1 MAGWRTQVAAVRD
14 SGSRGRDLT
23 GDFVSKS
30 TTAESSGQQ
39 LQIFAANYN
48 STRKDKGGGGGG
60 SGRRAKE
67 QDKDGSNN
75 CRQTERHHGTHTQ
88 AHTPT
93 CTPRTHTHKLTVAK
107 QTALKCSCCSAGCGL
122 FVNLFN
128 WMPTRRLQQ
137 FSSISAV

>member
-1 MAGWRTQVAAVRD
+1 MAAVRD

-48 STRKDKGGGGGG
+48 STRKDKDGGGEVVE
-60 SGRRAKE
+60 E
-67 QDKDGSNN
+67 QKSRTKTAAGAATTADRLKD
-75 CRQTERHHGTHTQ
+75 TI

-93 CTPRTHTHKLTVAK
+93 RTHTHKLTVAK

>member
-1 MAGWRTQVAAVRD
+1 MAAVRD

-48 STRKDKGGGGGG
+48 STRKDKGGGGEVVG
-60 SGRRAKE
+60 E
-67 QDKDGSNN
+67 QKSRTKTAAAAATADRLKDI
-75 CRQTERHHGTHTQ
+75 T
-88 AHTPT
+88 HTPT
-93 CTPRTHTHKLTVAK
+93 RTPSHTHTHKLTVAK